1 MGVRDVPFW
10 GRMAA
15 EFANMGL
22 DSLGAKRCAKKG
34 HKWRAVKAIVLRQ
47 DGGVDELAKGA
58 ARRCVRCGL
67 VEEGPLS

>member
-15 EFANMGL
+15 ELANVGL
-22 DSLGAKRCAKKG
+22 DSMGAKRCAAKG
-34 HKWRAVKAIVLRQ
+34 HKWREVKAIVLRQ

-58 ARRCVRCGL
+58 ARRCVRCGA
-67 VEEGPLS
+67 VQEGPLT